1 LGLYGTFFFVA
12 AFPGDTLAA
21 IGNDVDVVDVDDV
34 IEEADFVNKG
44 QFLADDPN
52 PNPKALL
59 NADEY
64 AIIDET
70 SKRI

>member
-1 LGLYGTFFFVA
+1 LGLYGTFFFV

-21 IGNDVDVVDVDDV
+21 IGNDVDDDV
-34 IEEADFVNKG
+34 IEEAADFVNKG

-70 SKRI
+70 INRI